1 MGEGRYHRGAL
12 SPPPKKPYRRFRA
25 RGHATSAPG
34 DGLAALR
41 ELNAVVPKE
50 RELRPQRPAATTPRE
65 RRPQPPRRR
74 HWWSLRGVGPGGIAA
89 RLGVVLLVVVLAWA
103 GFGYLALS
111 GAAGQANKRISA
123 GARAAL
129 ADPKGGLLGTPEN
142 TLIIGSDADRGR
154 SGARADTVLIM
165 RTDPDAGRIRYLSI
179 PRDLRVELPGVGH
192 VKMGEVFA
200 YRGNRGVIRTIRDEI
215 GLPIHHIMVIDFKG
229 VSKMVDAVGGIQ
241 VDNPFELRDCPY
253 PGGKTVSFPRRRIS
267 LDGAQALV
275 YVRVRKCDGDVERA
289 RRQQL
294 VVAALKS
301 KVLSWSGLPAAPWR
315 GARMVRAISTDLS
328 AIDLAKLGWLQG
340 HLKTGAQD
348 RDVLAGDSTM
358 IGGIFYFVLDPD
370 RAEAQL
376 RRFQSST

>member
-1 MGEGRYHRGAL
+1 M
-12 SPPPKKPYRRFRA
+12 
-25 RGHATSAPG
+25 
-34 DGLAALR
+34 
-41 ELNAVVPKE
+41 
-50 RELRPQRPAATTPRE
+50 
-65 RRPQPPRRR
+65 
-74 HWWSLRGVGPGGIAA
+74 GPGGIAA
-89 RLGVVLLVVVLAWA
+89 RVGVLLLVVVLGWA

-111 GAAGQANKRISA
+111 GAASDANKRISA

-142 TLIIGSDADRGR
+142 TLIIGSDADRDR
-154 SGARADTVLIM
+154 SGARADTLMVM
-165 RTDPDAGRIRYLSI
+165 RTDPDGGHIKYLSI

-200 YRGNRGVIRTIRDEI
+200 YRGNRGVIRAIRDEI

-229 VSKMVDAVGGIQ
+229 VSKMVDAVGGISL
-241 VDNPFELRDCPY
+241 DNPFELRECEY
-253 PGGKTVSFPRRRIS
+253 PGGRRVSFPKGRIE

-275 YVRVRKCDGDVERA
+275 YSRVRKCDGDVERA

-301 KVLSWSGLPAAPWR
+301 KVLSWSALPMAPWR

-328 AIDLAKLGWLQG
+328 AMDLAKLGWLQG
-340 HLKTGAQD
+340 RLKTDAKD
-348 RDVLAGDSTM
+348 RDVLAGDPTS
-358 IGGIFYFVLDPD
+358 IGGTFYFVLDPD
-370 RAEAQL
+370 RAETQL